1 MRSAAPAL
9 ISTLL
14 VAQTPFP
21 TEDPARM
28 ARNLESIQRSAAI
41 HGLLIVLDSRDD
53 DGPFLEATIKAA
65 EDPLVGPWIAYSRA
79 AEPSHDAGEM
89 AALAHRE
96 GWKLEPGWVVLDQ
109 DAKVVAHG
117 TQPPTAVELRKA
129 FQDANLPTMETIF
142 LTFLRDHPEREDAWQ
157 RLYNMQYTA
166 ALTAMAPLLEP
177 DQAPAFPK
185 VKEPLNADQD
195 QAIWGGC
202 EKSLAKII
210 EAQGWKAKTPAPM
223 GEFITA
229 GRYWALSPTM
239 RSLVRRLMPDVE
251 SILRRY
257 PENIDAWSFW
267 LTMAEAADNPSLP
280 DFLAS
285 LSPKPGCE
293 VWPPRGPAYVLMEA
307 ARKSGDATQ
316 VLALS
321 KQRFEEM
328 IAEPLESWGPLQIDR
343 HRDIFWNGSA
353 LPYLDLLT
361 QQGQDTEAT
370 RVLARAMAWT
380 KDHYEEYVEQ
390 ARQKAWGN
398 KRNHVADHWR
408 WLKPKAPK
416 KAQAAPTSPLLEGIP
431 DLPKPP
437 FWIVMDDG
445 QGLHAK
451 ALREATAFDMHLAA
465 LDLPIFILGPEHAQ
479 IRAKLN
485 QGLPGWGLVTA
496 DGQLAAREAT
506 LPDATAMIRM
516 SDGAGLNSHI
526 AILETFLR
534 QHPEQQE
541 AYAELLSRHLKLAAK
556 RASRLSPESTSEPPS
571 GPSEL
576 PPLAEAQDARTW
588 GASAK
593 LLASFYRDEGYRLNQ
608 MVMEIPPSA
617 GRSRLMRRMADAL
630 LPELESWI
638 LRNPVWEMNWKNW
651 ITLNKLANRPRP
663 ILPLLQRCPPLPG
676 DEATFKLAALLE
688 LNRQA
693 RAKGDW
699 QAIIDFVG
707 PVWDSYAYTNPWR
720 PPTAQPE
727 DGSREWEQRLRD
739 ADGLAT
745 PLVEAYLKLKRYDQA
760 DLVVRD
766 LLQLVPSKSLAASF
780 IRLARGAEQDG
791 LAKAWASAGRSAEKR

>member
-1 MRSAAPAL
+1 MFSAAPIL
-9 ISTLL
+9 ISAFLATQ
-14 VAQTPFP
+14 APFQ

-53 DGPFLEATIKAA
+53 DGPFLEAALKAA
-65 EDPLVGPWIAYSRA
+65 EDPLLGPWIAYSRG

-117 TQPPTAVELRKA
+117 TQPPTAAELRKA
-129 FQDANLPTMETIF
+129 FQDAQLPTIET
-142 LTFLRDHPEREDAWQ
+142 LYQTFLRDHPEREDAWQ
-157 RLYNMQYTA
+157 RLYNLQYNA
-166 ALTAMAPLLEP
+166 AVTAMAPLLEP
-177 DQAPAFPK
+177 GQEPAFPK
-185 VKEPLNADQD
+185 LKEPLNADQD

-202 EKSLAKII
+202 EKSLAKVI
-210 EAQGWKAKTPAPM
+210 EAQGWKPKAAEPM

-257 PENIDAWSFW
+257 PENTDAWGFW
-267 LTMAEAADNPSLP
+267 LTMAEAMDHPSLA

-293 VWPPRGPAYVLMEA
+293 VWPPKGPAYALMEA
-307 ARKSGDATQ
+307 ARKSGDAAQ
-316 VLALS
+316 ALALC
-321 KQRFEEM
+321 KQRFERM
-328 IAEPLESWGPLQIDR
+328 LAEPLESWGPLQIDR
-343 HRDIFWNGSA
+343 HRDTFWNGGA

-370 RVLARAMAWT
+370 QVLARAMAWT
-380 KDHYEEYVEQ
+380 KDHYEGYVEQ
-390 ARQKAWGN
+390 ARQTAWSN
-398 KRNHVADHWR
+398 QRNHVAESWR
-408 WLKPKAPK
+408 WLKPEAPK
-416 KAQAAPTSPLLEGIP
+416 KAQAAPTIPLLGG
-431 DLPKPP
+431 LPNQPTPP

-451 ALREATAFDMHLAA
+451 ALREAAAFDMHLAA
-465 LDLPIFILGPEHAQ
+465 LDLPIFTLGPEHAQ
-479 IRAKLN
+479 IRGKLN
-485 QGLPGWGLVTA
+485 EGLPGWGLVTA
-496 DGQLAAREAT
+496 DGRLAAREAT
-506 LPDATAMIRM
+506 LPEATAMIRM

-526 AILETFLR
+526 AILESFLR

-541 AYAELLSRHLKLAAK
+541 AYADLLGRHLKLAAK
-556 RASRLSPESTSEPPS
+556 RASLVAPESISEPISGSSGLPS
-571 GPSEL
+571 LTE
-576 PPLAEAQDARTW
+576 AEDARIW
-588 GASAK
+588 SASAR
-593 LLASFYRDEGYRLNQ
+593 LLASFCRDEGYRLNK
-608 MVMEIPPSA
+608 VILEIPPSA
-617 GRSRLMRRMADAL
+617 ARSHLMRRAAEAL

-638 LRNPVWEMNWKNW
+638 LRNPVWEANWKNR
-651 ITLNKLANRPRP
+651 ITLNQLASRPRP

-693 RAKGDW
+693 RANGDW
-699 QAIIDFVG
+699 QAIVDYVG
-707 PVWDSYAYTNPWR
+707 PVWDSYAYTALWR
-720 PPTAQPE
+720 PPTPQPE

-739 ADGLAT
+739 ADGMVS
-745 PLVEAYLKLKRYDQA
+745 PLVEANLKLKRNDQA

-766 LLQLVPSKSLAASF
+766 MLQLVPSKRLAASF
-780 IRLARGAEQDG
+780 VTLARAADQDG
-791 LAKAWASAGRSAEKR
+791 LARAWLSAGHMAGKR